1 MLLTDRRNVN
11 TMPNFLK
18 TWIPIILLTIIALIM
33 AFRYVNPAPPSTVTI
48 ATGRADGV
56 YYDFAQQYQSL
67 LANEGFTLNIVETAG
82 SQAALAKLKNGEV
95 DVAFVQGGVAGSTDH
110 DNLTTL
116 ASLFYEPVWL
126 FHRNTSTELTYLNDL
141 EGLKVAIG
149 EAGSGTQ
156 LLATKL
162 LEENQ
167 INTTNTTLLSLST
180 KAAEEALIAGEID
193 AFITVLN
200 ASSPLLSELVKEP
213 SIEILSFKR
222 ALAYSRQ
229 LPFLKPLTIG
239 EGMISLKDNIPSQQ
253 IELIAATANLV
264 ATEDLHRDLVRV
276 ILKAATK
283 VHKSSGIFERTNEFP
298 NNLYVDIPMDPD
310 ADLYLQSGDTWLER
324 MLPFSVASNIKRLI
338 IILLPLLTLLIPLTK
353 GALPLYRWRIRFKI
367 FKWYEVLK
375 EVDSRVTQLKDDEI
389 NEEIARVTKL
399 LYEVKDQ
406 TDVPLSYMGEYY
418 DLQLHI
424 NLVLE
429 KLERV
434 AEKRLQ

>member
-1 MLLTDRRNVN
+1 M
-11 TMPNFLK
+11 
-18 TWIPIILLTIIALIM
+18 
-33 AFRYVNPAPPSTVTI
+33 
-48 ATGRADGV
+48 
-56 YYDFAQQYQSL
+56 
-67 LANEGFTLNIVETAG
+67 
-82 SQAALAKLKNGEV
+82 
-95 DVAFVQGGVAGSTDH
+95 
-110 DNLTTL
+110 
-116 ASLFYEPVWL
+116 
-126 FHRNTSTELTYLNDL
+126 
-141 EGLKVAIG
+141 
-149 EAGSGTQ
+149 
-156 LLATKL
+156 LATKL